1 MNSFSIC
8 LNSCIAGKYIHS
20 AELCVFVAELRVLS
34 EFDFKASY
42 MLLVLAG

>member
-8 LNSCIAGKYIHS
+8 LNSCIAGKYVHS
-20 AELCVFVAELRVLS
+20 TVLYMFVAELRVLS

-42 MLLVLAG
+42 MLLVLSG